1 MGSYKSAVLAGPLAA
16 LLLWLACVLP
26 SLGRTRL
33 EDVDE
38 LSWAR
43 VAQSA
48 AVEGHWWPLTQ
59 DGRPFYEKPPL
70 LLWLAGATAG
80 VSRRP
85 FDSWPYR
92 VWTCLGAGMAL
103 FFLVRIGLL
112 LERPALGWAAALA
125 LALQGDFIF
134 HARFFTFD
142 TPFLACTL
150 ASLALALGA
159 ARSLKSRDWWL
170 AGAALALAAAFKSW
184 FVLALAP
191 AYAWSLWAALPR
203 TRRLPAALA
212 LVLPPFAVLVLWLAV
227 YVQWCG
233 WGFLGEEWSV
243 NLMGRALGRVN
254 EVDPQGH
261 AAFYLK
267 WAARTSP
274 ALLPW
279 VLAAPLGLAPW
290 AGVFRTPDDV
300 DGRVLAFARAWIWA
314 FCLSWLLGL
323 ALVRAETINYCLP
336 LEAGLCLALGLEWST
351 GQSRKRRLVQAGLL
365 AFSLLAALRWLAP
378 LWTLA
383 AGAVLGLCW
392 MASVRGADQ
401 APGRPFWVSRMAL
414 LLGLVLGCVLGR
426 EAFGLI
432 VRPLD
437 PSRQVADL
445 LLAHPAAPPGE
456 PLLVA
461 GGSTQAVEFYAEGY
475 RVRRLDAFPAQRPVQ
490 ATLVETRQGWLFYPA
505 LAPTPARRSAPSG
518 RPQ

>member
-1 MGSYKSAVLAGPLAA
+1 MASYKSAVLAGPLAA

-43 VAQSA
+43 VAQAA

-70 LLWLAGATAG
+70 LLWLAGATAAASG
-80 VSRRP
+80 RP

-92 VWTCLGAGMAL
+92 VWTCLGAGLAL

-112 LERPALGWAAALA
+112 LDRPALGWAAALA

-159 ARSLKSRDWWL
+159 ARSLRPRDWWL

-203 TRRLPAALA
+203 PQRRGAALA
-212 LVLPPFAVLVLWLAV
+212 LALPPLVVLALWMAL

-254 EVDPQGH
+254 EADPQGH

-267 WAARTSP
+267 WAARSSP

-279 VLAAPLGLAPW
+279 VLAVPLGLGPW
-290 AGVFRTPDDV
+290 AGAVRKPADV
-300 DGRVLAFARAWIWA
+300 DGRVRAFARAWIWA

-323 ALVRAETINYCLP
+323 ALVRAETINYSLP
-336 LEAGLCLALGLEWST
+336 LEGGLCLAAGMEWSI
-351 GQSRKRRLVQAGLL
+351 GQSRTRRLVQAGLL
-365 AFSLLAALRWLAP
+365 AAMLLAALRRVDPVWP
-378 LWTLA
+378 LV

-392 MASVRGADQ
+392 MLSARGTGQ
-401 APGRPFWVSRMAL
+401 ALDRSFWGARLAL
-414 LLGLVLGCVLGR
+414 LLGLGLACILVR

-432 VRPLD
+432 GRPLD
-437 PSRQVADL
+437 PSRQVAEL
-445 LLAHPAAPPGE
+445 LLAHPATRPGE
-456 PLLVA
+456 ALLVA

-475 RVRRLDAFPAQRPVQ
+475 RVQRLAAFPPRRPSQ

-505 LAPTPARRSAPSG
+505 LAPAPARVGAPSG